1 MVGDAKRSPW
11 LTTASQMSAARS
23 GGRAAGSTLGGY
35 WRVDRGIL
43 EGSGSRGYWRVG
55 GNFLEAGRRS
65 AKKTGKTRRVK
76 NVELITIWFLC
87 PKISTKMAWF
97 SKYPNSQQNTINA
110 FEML

>member
-1 MVGDAKRSPW
+1 MVDHSFSNVSRQVRGEGGWIYSRGDI
-11 LTTASQMSAARS
+11 
-23 GGRAAGSTLGGY
+23 GGWIGGY
-35 WRVDRGIL
+35 WRVA
-43 EGSGSRGYWRVG
+43 GSRGYWRVG

-76 NVELITIWFLC
+76 NVELITICFFC
-87 PKISTKMAWF
+87 PKISTIMAWF